1 MPLILAEHTTS
12 FVSRTVK
19 ENEGKSKP
27 FDVFSRTVSLPRI
40 QFAARPNTQFSRL
53 KLSSASSLAAARG
66 ARRALAMR
74 ARACVLSDKS
84 CARAMLVWINRLPRS
99 AAWFVFV
106 CFRCDILLGLVH
118 CSCVSVCVCVYQV
131 QNVLAW
137 RTCLLTKIG
146 IIGSRFSLLFYFWVR
161 QK

>member
-1 MPLILAEHTTS
+1 MYFPAQFPYLA
-12 FVSRTVK
+12 F
-19 ENEGKSKP
+19 
-27 FDVFSRTVSLPRI
+27 I

-74 ARACVLSDKS
+74 ARARVLSDES

-99 AAWFVFV
+99 VALFVFV

-118 CSCVSVCVCVYQV
+118 CSCVSVCVCVCVCVYQV

-137 RTCLLTKIG
+137 RTCLLTKTG
-146 IIGSRFSLLFYFWVR
+146 IIGARFSLLFYFWVR